1 MKTVRLKCVVKMQ
14 HSDVAGDEQVLTF
27 GNTEQA
33 GDALVRSISC
43 GQTPINHRAGL
54 MTESQFDREWSDRTS
69 RQKLC
74 SFENSGSMGVVGE

>member
-1 MKTVRLKCVVKMQ
+1 MGEPSDHITPARMVCDTGNIERIRPAGGLGLKTVRLKCVVKMQ

-43 GQTPINHRAGL
+43 GQTP
-54 MTESQFDREWSDRTS
+54 
-69 RQKLC
+69 
-74 SFENSGSMGVVGE
+74 